1 MGTKVRRLIAAAIV
15 VFGLVSGAAAQP
27 GPVHHGVVHD
37 ASGRPLPGA
46 VVVFEHPEQTEVR
59 VAVTGRWGEYTVRG
73 LESGTR
79 YDVIVSHPGF
89 HKARL
94 QASIGDHINVQLR
107 PRSSYSNAGLRAS
120 GGGPR

>member
-15 VFGLVSGAAAQP
+15 VFGLVSGVAAQP

-37 ASGRPLPGA
+37 PNGRPLPGA
-46 VVVFEHPEQTEVR
+46 VVVFEHPEQTQVR
-59 VAVTGRWGEYTVRG
+59 VAVTDRWGEYTVRG

-79 YDVIVSHPGF
+79 YSVIVSHPGF

-94 QASIGDHINVQLR
+94 QASGRDHINVQLR
-107 PRSSYSNAGLRAS
+107 PRSSYSNAGFRAS
-120 GGGPR
+120 AGGPR